1 MRRTSRS
8 NSKKARVP
16 ENLQDL
22 AAWLYTD
29 LLLGLAVAFVGAGTF
44 LVWDKTKN
52 SGPGDTPVVLT
63 YQLSCDEVSLIVP
76 ATIGTGALNNRV
88 VTAINDAAISRSWKE
103 PKPGLLYIYGGTGG
117 ADVGVGSRLA
127 RQFDSVTASNAQS
140 IGNVEKQF
148 GGDKSLSTN
157 QVKLDL
163 YVVYKGDEKKNGC
176 KQPD

>member
-8 NSKKARVP
+8 TSKKGKVP

-44 LVWDKTKN
+44 LVYDKTSK
-52 SGPGDTPVVLT
+52 GDPGDTPVNPT
-63 YQLSCDEVSLIVP
+63 YQLSCDEVSLVVP
-76 ATIGTGALNNRV
+76 ATIGTDALNKRV
-88 VTAINDAAISRSWKE
+88 LIEINDAAISRSWKE
-103 PKPGLLYIYGGTGG
+103 PKPGLLYIYGGSGG

-127 RQFDSVTASNAQS
+127 TQFYSSVASNTQS
-140 IGNVEKQF
+140 LGNVEKKF
-148 GGDKSLSTN
+148 GGNKSLPTN

-163 YVVYKGDEKKNGC
+163 YVVYKGDETKNGC
-176 KQPD
+176 K

>member
-8 NSKKARVP
+8 TLKKGRVP

-44 LVWDKTKN
+44 LVYDKTTK
-52 SGPGDTPVVLT
+52 GDPGDTRVTLT
-63 YQLSCDEVSLIVP
+63 YQLSCDEVSLVVP
-76 ATIGTGALNNRV
+76 ATIGTDALNKRV
-88 VTAINDAAISRSWKE
+88 LIEINDAAISRSWKE
-103 PKPGLLYIYGGTGG
+103 PKPGLLYIYGGSGG

-127 RQFDSVTASNAQS
+127 KQFDSSVASNAQS
-140 IGNVEKQF
+140 LGNVEKQF
-148 GGDKSLSTN
+148 GGDKSLPAN

-163 YVVYKGDEKKNGC
+163 YVVYKGDETKNGC
-176 KQPD
+176 K

>member
-8 NSKKARVP
+8 NSRKGKAP

-44 LVWDKTKN
+44 LVYDKTTQSDK
-52 SGPGDTPVVLT
+52 GDTPVILT
-63 YQLSCDEVSLIVP
+63 YQLSCDEVSLVVP
-76 ATIGTGALNNRV
+76 ATIGTDALNKRV
-88 VTAINDAAISRSWKE
+88 LIEINDAAISRSWKE
-103 PKPGLLYIYGGTGG
+103 PKPGLLYIYGGAGG

-127 RQFDSVTASNAQS
+127 KQFDSSTASNAQALT
-140 IGNVEKQF
+140 NVETQF
-148 GGDKSLSTN
+148 GGDKSLPTN

-163 YVVYKGDEKKNGC
+163 YVVYKGDETKNGC
-176 KQPD
+176 K